1 MATTE
6 YGVNHPLAV
15 KRWAPDLMKVA
26 LKKTSFAQ
34 FMGRNSNSLCQV
46 KTELNK
52 GAGDRIRFGIR
63 YQLTGDGVEGDDT
76 LEGNEEALVTYS
88 DNVFINQLRHA
99 VRSEGKM
106 SEQRVPFSVR
116 EEARDGLSDWFAN
129 RFDTAFFNQLG
140 GMSSITDGRLTG
152 HNTPTAPDSDHQLL
166 AGGGDVAPASEGA
179 LASSQTMV
187 LSDIDNCVE
196 KAKTL
201 EVPIRPIDIGRGEQK
216 YVMFLHPYQVY
227 DLRTN
232 TNTGQW
238 LDIQKAAMQGGQIS
252 NNPIYT
258 GALGE
263 YNGVILHENTR
274 VPSAVA
280 STRRALFCG
289 AQAGA
294 MAFGRESQP
303 YTFQWV
309 EELFDFK
316 NQLGVSGGTI
326 WGLKK
331 CTFNSSD
338 HSVLVM
344 STWAASH

>member
-1 MATTE
+1 LATTE
-6 YGVNHPLAV
+6 YGVNHALAV

-26 LKKTSFAQ
+26 LKKTSYGQ
-34 FMGRNSNSLCQV
+34 FMGRGSNALCQV

-52 GAGDRIRFGIR
+52 GAGDRIRFGLR
-63 YQLTGDGVEGDDT
+63 YQLEGDGVEGDDT

-116 EEARDGLSDWFAN
+116 EEARDGLSDWFADH
-129 RFDTAFFNQLG
+129 FDQAFFNQLG
-140 GMSSITDGRLTG
+140 GMSSVTDGKLTG
-152 HNTPTAPDSDHQLL
+152 HNTPTAPDASHLLL
-166 AGGGDVAPASEGA
+166 ARGGDVTPANEAA
-179 LASSQTMV
+179 LVSSQTFV

-196 KAKTL
+196 KATTL
-201 EVPIRPIDIGRGEQK
+201 SVPIRPIDIGRGEKK
-216 YVMFLHPYQVY
+216 YVMFLHPYQVF
-227 DLRTN
+227 DMRTN

-238 LDIQKAAMQGGQIS
+238 LDIQKAAMSGGQIS
-252 NNPIYT
+252 GNPIYT

-263 YNGVILHENTR
+263 YNNVVLHQNTR
-274 VPSAVA
+274 VPSEETD
-280 STRRALFCG
+280 TRRALFCG
-289 AQAGA
+289 AQAAA

-303 YTFQWV
+303 YTFSWV

-316 NQLGVSGGTI
+316 NQLGVAGGTQ

-344 STWAASH
+344 ATWAATH

>member
-1 MATTE
+1 LATTE
-6 YGVNHPLAV
+6 YGVNHALAV

-26 LKKTSFAQ
+26 LKKTSFGQ
-34 FMGRNSNSLCQV
+34 FMGRGSNALCQV

-63 YQLTGDGVEGDDT
+63 YQLAGDGVEGDDT
-76 LEGNEEALVTYS
+76 LEGKEEALVTYA

-116 EEARDGLSDWFAN
+116 EEARDGLSDWFADK
-129 RFDTAFFNQLG
+129 FDTAFFNQLA
-140 GMSSITDGRLTG
+140 GMSGITDGRLTG
-152 HNTPTAPDSDHQLL
+152 HNTPTAPDTAHWYYSSAVNSTEATLDSSDTITL
-166 AGGGDVAPASEGA
+166 
-179 LASSQTMV
+179 T
-187 LSDIDNCVE
+187 DIDNLVE
-196 KAKTL
+196 AAETL
-201 EVPIRPIDIGRGEQK
+201 TVPIRPIDIGRGDKK
-216 YVMFLHPYQVY
+216 YVMFLHPYQVT

-232 TNTGQW
+232 TDTGQW
-238 LDIQKAAMQGGQIS
+238 LDIQKSAMSGGQIS
-252 NNPIYT
+252 KNPIFT

-263 YNGVILHENTR
+263 YNGVVLHRNTR
-274 VPSAVA
+274 VPTNVA
-280 STRRALFCG
+280 STRRAIFCG

-294 MAFGRESQP
+294 MAFGRDSQP
-303 YTFQWV
+303 QTFSWV

-316 NQLGVSGGTI
+316 NQLGVSGGTQ

-344 STWAASH
+344 STYAAAHT

>member
-1 MATTE
+1 
-6 YGVNHPLAV
+6 
-15 KRWAPDLMKVA
+15 
-26 LKKTSFAQ
+26 
-34 FMGRNSNSLCQV
+34 
-46 KTELNK
+46 
-52 GAGDRIRFGIR
+52 
-63 YQLTGDGVEGDDT
+63 
-76 LEGNEEALVTYS
+76 
-88 DNVFINQLRHA
+88 VFINQLRHA

-129 RFDTAFFNQLG
+129 RMDTAFFNQLG
-140 GMSSITDGRLTG
+140 GMSTVTDGKLTG
-152 HNTPTAPDSDHQLL
+152 HNTPTAPDADHWLL
-166 AGGGDVAPASEGA
+166 ASGGDVTPASEGA
-179 LASSQTMV
+179 LASSQTIV
-187 LSDIDNCVE
+187 LTDIDNLVE

-201 EVPIRPIDIGRGEQK
+201 DVPIRPIDIGRGEK
-216 YVMFLHPYQVY
+216 RYVLFLHPFQVTN
-227 DLRTN
+227 LRTN

-238 LDIQKAAMQGGQIS
+238 LDIQKAAMSGGQIS

-263 YNGVILHENTR
+263 YNQVVLHENTR
-274 VPSAVA
+274 APTAVA
-280 STRRALFCG
+280 STRRAIFCG

-294 MAFGRESQP
+294 MAFGRDQSP
-303 YTFQWV
+303 YSFQWV

-338 HSVLVM
+338 HSVLVL
-344 STWAASH
+344 STYAAANA